1 MVSLN
6 REMETKKNQ
15 IEIEKLKNT
24 IFNIQNLRDCINKIR
39 VTTKENIKEF
49 KETNQI
55 EASKQ
60 RKNLKKV
67 TEQSFNN
74 M

>member
-6 REMETKKNQ
+6 REMETKKDQ

-39 VTTKENIKEF
+39 ATTKENIKEF

>member
-39 VTTKENIKEF
+39 ATTKENIKEF

>member
-24 IFNIQNLRDCINKIR
+24 IFNIQIL
-39 VTTKENIKEF
+39 
-49 KETNQI
+49 
-55 EASKQ
+55 
-60 RKNLKKV
+60 
-67 TEQSFNN
+67 
-74 M
+74 